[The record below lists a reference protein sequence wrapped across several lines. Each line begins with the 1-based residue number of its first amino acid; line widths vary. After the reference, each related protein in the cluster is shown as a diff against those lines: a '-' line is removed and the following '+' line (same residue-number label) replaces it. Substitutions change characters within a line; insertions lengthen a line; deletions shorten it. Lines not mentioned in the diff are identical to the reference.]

1 MSSNPCHGCA
11 KRLVKF
17 DENGKAITCHSNCP
31 EHEAWLQKREKAK
44 ANRREAQQIENDI
57 AQAVYATKKR
67 TKFYAR
73 KK

>member
-1 MSSNPCHGCA
+1 MSTNPCHGCQ
-11 KRLVKF
+11 KRWVKF

-31 EHEAWLQKREKAK
+31 EHEAWLQKREKANAK
-44 ANRREAQQIENDI
+44 RREVQQANNDI
-57 AQAVYATKKR
+57 SQAVYATKKR